1 MSPEMPVKAI
11 LATGDRLV
19 GGGVRSF
26 ESVIIDLIRSAR
38 SEIQIAAYSFD
49 PSFVGVLEELS
60 HIGKT
65 GVRITIVTRA
75 IPTQHPKVRT
85 ALKRLAED
93 QRVVEF
99 PDSPAGRLHMKVLVI
114 DRNNAIVGSAN
125 FTMGGLISNHE
136 LGVWLTGQEAWQIG
150 SLLDRLVV

>member
-1 MSPEMPVKAI
+1 MPVKAI
-11 LATGDRLV
+11 LATGDLLV

-26 ESVIIDLIRSAR
+26 ESVIMDLIRAAR

-49 PSFVGVLEELS
+49 LSFVSVLEELS

-75 IPTQHPKVRT
+75 ISTQHPKVQT

-99 PDSPAGRLHMKVLVI
+99 PDSPTGRLHMKVLVI
-114 DRNNAIVGSAN
+114 DRNSAIVGSAN